1 MGNGDANDH
10 AKGADEVTAANAC
23 GESADMA
30 KQRAM
35 DLLRPDKL
43 TPGGICRAVH
53 MSLSVDRAD
62 PCHVICVGWR
72 LKGGENQYACSSPC
86 HAKNPQVL
94 RDLNPEKTEI
104 TVSELT
110 DRFIAKYT
118 VPFPKDI
125 VEHELLGG
133 MHLAALNMLTEE

>member
-1 MGNGDANDH
+1 MPDLEDLMGSVNANDR

-62 PCHVICVGWR
+62 PCHVIYV
-72 LKGGENQYACSSPC
+72 LDGG
-86 HAKNPQVL
+86 
-94 RDLNPEKTEI
+94 
-104 TVSELT
+104 
-110 DRFIAKYT
+110 
-118 VPFPKDI
+118 
-125 VEHELLGG
+125 
-133 MHLAALNMLTEE
+133 